1 MEWGSVFA
9 QGLSYRDFLAKH
21 ATPDQQKRWQAG
33 YDSVTLTG
41 DQREL
46 LGGFVREMHVLCI
59 AGAWCG
65 DCVNQCPILAR
76 IAEQNPRIAVRFV
89 DRDVQAAAQEA
100 AMMNGG
106 RRVPVVMFLSE
117 DDYECG
123 RYGDRTLATYRQM
136 GEHNRCDG
144 KSTFRR
150 KVSYIREAQYGG
162 PPAGPGRPRT
172 AGPVHRAHRGGGPD
186 RGRRVAAW
194 RVPVRSP
201 APDPDARQLRDHG
214 GAA

>member
-1 MEWGSVFA
+1 MHGILAGSAAFPSQSGVGEEDSRMEWGPVFA
-9 QGLSYRDFLAKH
+9 EGLTYRDFLAKH
-21 ATPDQQKRWQAG
+21 ATPDQQKRWQAV

-41 DQREL
+41 EQREL
-46 LGGFVREMHVLCI
+46 LGGFGREMRVLCI

-76 IAEQNPRIAVRFV
+76 IAEQNPRIVVRFV

-106 RRVPVVMFLSE
+106 RRVPAVIFLSE

-136 GEHNRCDG
+136 AADRLGPACPTEIGRASC
-144 KSTFRR
+144 
-150 KVSYIREAQYGG
+150 RERVEISVVA
-162 PPAGPGRPRT
+162 
-172 AGPVHRAHRGGGPD
+172 RA
-186 RGRRVAAW
+186 
-194 RVPVRSP
+194 
-201 APDPDARQLRDHG
+201 
-214 GAA
+214 

>member
-1 MEWGSVFA
+1 MEWGPVFA
-9 QGLSYRDFLAKH
+9 QGLSYLDFLAKH
-21 ATPDQQKRWQAG
+21 ATPDQQKRWQAV

-76 IAEQNPRIAVRFV
+76 IAEQNPRIVVRF
-89 DRDVQAAAQEA
+89 DRDVQAAAQVA

-106 RRVPVVMFLSE
+106 RRVPAVIFLSE

-136 GEHNRCDG
+136 AADRLGPACPTGIVPPGPALLTAATAEWLGQFERNQLMLRLS
-144 KSTFRR
+144 KRL
-150 KVSYIREAQYGG
+150 REKYG
-162 PPAGPGRPRT
+162 
-172 AGPVHRAHRGGGPD
+172 D
-186 RGRRVAAW
+186 
-194 RVPVRSP
+194 
-201 APDPDARQLRDHG
+201 
-214 GAA
+214 

>member
-1 MEWGSVFA
+1 MDWGKVFA
-9 QGLSYRDFLAKH
+9 EGLSYRDFLAKH
-21 ATPDQQKRWQAG
+21 ATPDQQKRWQAV
-33 YDSVTLTG
+33 YDSVTLTA

-46 LGGFVREMHVLCI
+46 LGGFVREMRVLCI

-76 IAEQNPRIAVRFV
+76 IAEQNPRIVVRFV

-106 RRVPVVMFLSE
+106 RRVPAVIFLSE

-136 GEHNRCDG
+136 AADRLGPACPTGIVPPGPALLTAATAEWLGQFERNQLMLRLS
-144 KSTFRR
+144 KRL
-150 KVSYIREAQYGG
+150 REKHA
-162 PPAGPGRPRT
+162 
-172 AGPVHRAHRGGGPD
+172 D
-186 RGRRVAAW
+186 
-194 RVPVRSP
+194 
-201 APDPDARQLRDHG
+201 
-214 GAA
+214 

>member
-1 MEWGSVFA
+1 MDWGKVFA
-9 QGLSYRDFLAKH
+9 EGLTYHDFLAKH
-21 ATPDQQKRWQAG
+21 ATPDQQKRWQAV

-41 DQREL
+41 EQREL
-46 LGGFVREMHVLCI
+46 LGGFVREMRVLCI

-89 DRDVQAAAQEA
+89 DRDVQGAAQEA

-106 RRVPVVMFLSE
+106 RRVPAVIFLSE

-136 GEHNRCDG
+136 AADRLGPACPTGIVPPGPALLTAATAEWLGQFERNQLMLRLS
-144 KSTFRR
+144 KRL
-150 KVSYIREAQYGG
+150 REK
-162 PPAGPGRPRT
+162 
-172 AGPVHRAHRGGGPD
+172 
-186 RGRRVAAW
+186 
-194 RVPVRSP
+194 
-201 APDPDARQLRDHG
+201 HG
-214 GAA
+214 D

>member
-1 MEWGSVFA
+1 MEWGPVFA

-21 ATPDQQKRWQAG
+21 ATPDQQKRWQAV

-76 IAEQNPRIAVRFV
+76 ISEQNPRIVVRFV

-106 RRVPVVMFLSE
+106 RRVPAVIFLSE

-136 GEHNRCDG
+136 AADRLGPACPTGIVPPGPSLLTAATAEWLGQFERNQLMLRLS
-144 KSTFRR
+144 KRL
-150 KVSYIREAQYGG
+150 REK
-162 PPAGPGRPRT
+162 
-172 AGPVHRAHRGGGPD
+172 
-186 RGRRVAAW
+186 
-194 RVPVRSP
+194 
-201 APDPDARQLRDHG
+201 HG
-214 GAA
+214 D